1 MKTPRLKAQPRT
13 PRRWRT
19 PPPLTRGPE
28 NLEGMDILR
37 ELGGDAGILLWQ
49 SYRNVMFWAT
59 AEGEQ
64 RASVFSEKASARR
77 LEEIRDA
84 DVPAELVDPLTV
96 IGQMLGN
103 AAGTEGET
111 AAEACTEIASWAEE
125 RGAGSTQLAFT
136 QAAALAAPRSAEL
149 AHRVGVISRQRGDM
163 ARAET
168 WYRHAIMIGRQV
180 GDWTSYS
187 LAYIALGNMLIE
199 RGNFPGAHRMHIK
212 ALRAA
217 RRKGL
222 RKIQGMALHDLF
234 VIAGETGRH
243 TQAEEYAR
251 HAFRAYGPHHPRLP
265 ALAQDVAYSWLH
277 QGHFAR
283 VLPIFQA
290 LLPHFSNTSEEIIAH
305 AHIARAAGG
314 AGHRDVFRKA
324 WVEVM
329 RLAREP
335 LSTSRLASAMMDL
348 AEGAA
353 SLGEWDRA
361 EQAAERASTAARERS
376 EAKILHRA
384 ESLLDSVKSG
394 RAVQTHVATTPTA
407 AGVKA
412 DALAVDFVR
421 SLTAAP
427 AGVA

>member
-59 AEGEQ
+59 AEPEKRGEI
-64 RASVFSEKASARR
+64 FSSNASARR
-77 LEEIRDA
+77 MEELRDA
-84 DVPAELVDPLTV
+84 DVATELVDPLV
-96 IGQMLGN
+96 AIGRMLSTP
-103 AAGTEGET
+103 AETEGET
-111 AAEACTEIASWAEE
+111 VAEACTEIAAWAES

-136 QAAALAAPRSAEL
+136 QAAALAAPRNAEL
-149 AHRVGVISRQRGDM
+149 AYRVGLISRQRGDM

-234 VIAGETGRH
+234 VIAVETGRH
-243 TQAEEYAR
+243 SQAEEYAR
-251 HAFRAYGPHHPRLP
+251 LAFRSYGAGHPRLP
-265 ALAQDVAYSWLH
+265 ALAQDVGYAWMQ

-283 VLPIFQA
+283 VLPMFQA
-290 LLPHFSNTSEEIIAH
+290 LLSHFSSPPEEILAH

-324 WVEVM
+324 WIEVM

-335 LSTSRLASAMMDL
+335 LTTPRLASAMMDL

-361 EQAAERASTAARERS
+361 EQAAERALSAARERN

-384 ESLLDSVKSG
+384 EALLDSVKSG
-394 RAVQTHVATTPTA
+394 RAAQRVTAPTSPA
-407 AGVKA
+407 IGEKA
-412 DALAVDFVR
+412 DALATDFVR
-421 SLTAAP
+421 SLNTSTVE
-427 AGVA
+427 VA

>member
-64 RASVFSEKASARR
+64 RASVFSPNASERR
-77 LEEIRDA
+77 LEELRDA
-84 DVPAELVDPLTV
+84 DVPTELVEPLTV
-96 IGQMLGN
+96 IGQMLGD
-103 AAGTEGET
+103 AEKTEGET
-111 AAEACTEIASWAEE
+111 VAEACTEIASWAEA
-125 RGAGSTQLAFT
+125 RGASSTQLAFT

-187 LAYIALGNMLIE
+187 LAYIALGNMLVQ
-199 RGNFPGAHRMHIK
+199 RGNFPAAHRMHIK
-212 ALRAA
+212 ALRAS

-222 RKIQGMALHDLF
+222 RKIQALALHDLF
-234 VIAGETGRH
+234 GIAVETGREA
-243 TQAEEYAR
+243 QAEEFAR
-251 HAFRAYGPHHPRLP
+251 LAVRAYGSEHPRLP
-265 ALAQDVAYSWLH
+265 ALANDVAYWWMQ
-277 QGHFAR
+277 QGHFDR

-290 LLPHFSNTSEEIIAH
+290 LLPRFEGQAEEIYVH
-305 AHIARAAGG
+305 AHVARAAGG
-314 AGHRDVFRKA
+314 AGNRDMFRKE
-324 WVEVM
+324 WVEVTRM
-329 RLAREP
+329 ARDP
-335 LSTSRLASAMMDL
+335 LYAAKLSGAMVEL

-361 EQAAERASTAARERS
+361 EQAAERGLSLAQERS
-376 EAKILHRA
+376 EYKLVARSEAILDAAR
-384 ESLLDSVKSG
+384 SG
-394 RAVQTHVATTPTA
+394 RRFERSEIRGTVTS
-407 AGVKA
+407 GKA
-412 DALAVDFVR
+412 DAIAADLVR
-421 SLTAAP
+421 SLATA
-427 AGVA
+427 GSM

>member
-64 RASVFSEKASARR
+64 RAATFSPNASARR
-77 LEEIRDA
+77 LEELSDA
-84 DVPAELVDPLTV
+84 DVPAELVDPLVV
-96 IGQMLGN
+96 IGRMLGD

-111 AAEACTEIASWAEE
+111 VAEACTEIASWAEA
-125 RGAGSTQLAFT
+125 RDASSTQLAFT
-136 QAAALAAPRSAEL
+136 QAAALAAPRRAEL

-187 LAYIALGNMLIE
+187 LSYIALGNMLVQ
-199 RGNFPGAHRMHIK
+199 RGNFPAAHRMHIK

-222 RKIQGMALHDLF
+222 RKIQGAALHDLF
-234 VIAGETGRH
+234 VIAVETGRDA
-243 TQAEEYAR
+243 QAEEYAR
-251 HAFRAYGPHHPRLP
+251 MAVRAYGPEHPQLP
-265 ALAQDVAYSWLH
+265 ALAHDVAYWWMQ
-277 QGHFAR
+277 QGQFAT

-290 LLPHFSNTSEEIIAH
+290 LIPHFEGDAYQIYVH
-305 AHIARAAGG
+305 GHIARAAGG
-314 AGHRDVFRKA
+314 VENKDLFRKE
-324 WVEVM
+324 WVEVNRM
-329 RLAREP
+329 ARDPHYAQRLAG
-335 LSTSRLASAMMDL
+335 AMVEL

-361 EQAAERASTAARERS
+361 EQAAEKALGVARERG
-376 EAKILHRA
+376 EHKIAIRA
-384 ESLLDSVKSG
+384 EAIMEAASSG
-394 RAVQTHVATTPTA
+394 RRFDRREAHAPTTS
-407 AGVKA
+407 KA
-412 DALAVDFVR
+412 DAIAADLVR
-421 SLTAAP
+421 SLTM
-427 AGVA
+427 AGSA

>member
-77 LEEIRDA
+77 LEEIRGA

-96 IGQMLGN
+96 IGKMLGD

-111 AAEACTEIASWAEE
+111 VAEACTEIASWAEE

-136 QAAALAAPRSAEL
+136 QAAALAAPRNAAL
-149 AHRVGVISRQRGDM
+149 PYKVGVIARDRGDA

-168 WYRHAIMIGRQV
+168 WFRHAIMIGRQV

-187 LAYIALGNMLIE
+187 MAYISLGNMFVK
-199 RGNFPGAHRMHIK
+199 RGNFPSAHRMHIK
-212 ALRAA
+212 ALRAS

-222 RKIQGMALHDLF
+222 RKIQGLALHELF
-234 VIAGETGRH
+234 VVAIETGRH
-243 TQAEEYAR
+243 SQADEFAR
-251 HAFRAYGPHHPRLP
+251 LAMRAYGSDHPMLP
-265 ALAQDVAYSWLH
+265 ALAHDVAYFWMQ
-277 QGHFAR
+277 QGYFERA
-283 VLPIFQA
+283 LPVFQA
-290 LLPHFSNTSEEIIAH
+290 LLPHFHGPADEILVH

-314 AGHRDVFRKA
+314 SGHRDTFRKE
-324 WVEVM
+324 WVEVTRM
-329 RLAREP
+329 AKDSGTLPRLAG
-335 LSTSRLASAMMDL
+335 AMVEL

-361 EQAAERASTAARERS
+361 EQAAEKALAVARERN
-376 EAKILHRA
+376 EAKLLVRA
-384 ESLLDSVKSG
+384 DGLLDAAHNG
-394 RAVQTHVATTPTA
+394 RLVQVRQETRSPTYDKTEAFA
-407 AGVKA
+407 A
-412 DALAVDFVR
+412 DLVR
-421 SLTAAP
+421 SLELTAETAR
-427 AGVA
+427 